1 MVVHSYEMAHDDDDD
16 YAYVLVTAKNQK
28 NVINKGLKN
37 PKNRCEYKKSRDV
50 I

>member
-1 MVVHSYEMAHDDDDD
+1 MVVHSYEMAHDDDD
-16 YAYVLVTAKNQK
+16 YAYVLVRAKNQK

-37 PKNRCEYKKSRDV
+37 PKNRCECKKSRDV